1 MTRPGTPS
9 FHSSAQ
15 LPRELGCVS
24 LLVLF
29 FCFSK
34 KPSLDCMSTGPSG
47 LKELITSFFGLHIV
61 CPSSSDR
68 RPWLAF
74 YAFRLLVDMATITPI
89 FTGRSDLPTRE
100 ISTPSLL
107 GGKAEMFHIV
117 NCYSVWGSTAT
128 ERTVS
133 PTLALPATSFPTLV
147 VRDFNIHHPLADLM
161 RRHNSSEL

>member
-1 MTRPGTPS
+1 MCVFTCFILLLQQKT
-9 FHSSAQ
+9 
-15 LPRELGCVS
+15 LPRLYVYRTLRSEGI
-24 LLVLF
+24 
-29 FCFSK
+29 
-34 KPSLDCMSTGPSG
+34 DY
-47 LKELITSFFGLHIV
+47 LIFRASHRLPFIYN
-61 CPSSSDR
+61 R
-68 RPWLAF
+68 RHQLAF

-133 PTLALPATSFPTLV
+133 PPLALPATSFPTLV

-161 RRHNSSEL
+161 RRHNSSELQASFLYFSQAAEH